1 MELLFSY
8 KPWNPFSWIIKFFSW
23 SKWSHVAL
31 VDGDYVIEATAM
43 HGVRR
48 VKIEEA
54 LHGTKH
60 EFATLPCK
68 DPQAIIDAAMT
79 QLGKPYDFLAILGIG
94 LKRDWQEDDKWVCS
108 ELIGWAAD
116 KGGNPLFRKDRVN
129 RITQEH
135 LWMLYP
141 LDKTN

>member
-1 MELLFSY
+1 MDY
-8 KPWNPFSWIIKFFSW
+8 KIFSW

-108 ELIGWAAD
+108 ELIDGRQI
-116 KGGNPLFRKDRVN
+116 KVE
-129 RITQEH
+129 I
-135 LWMLYP
+135 LYSEKIG
-141 LDKTN
+141 LIELLKNIYGCFIH